1 MTRLLNKWWYD
12 RTECK
17 HSDKQDARNELS
29 LSNVAGIFFILIG
42 GLLVALAV
50 ALFEFCIKSRSIS
63 QSQNSQKALSVGGAG
78 GGGAAA
84 VKSKSK
90 LTIQSGRDYD
100 NGRVG
105 VSYF

>member
-63 QSQNSQKALSVGGAG
+63 AQNSQKPL
-78 GGGAAA
+78 AANA

-105 VSYF
+105 VSTF